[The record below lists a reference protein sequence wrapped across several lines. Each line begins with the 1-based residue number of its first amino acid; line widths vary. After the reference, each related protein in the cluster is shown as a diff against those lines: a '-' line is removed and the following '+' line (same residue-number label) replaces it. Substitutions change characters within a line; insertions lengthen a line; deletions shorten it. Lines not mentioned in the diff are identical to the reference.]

1 MTREAGPGEQ
11 GARGMVL
18 NRGGLVSNY
27 GGTVQN
33 NQGWVQVGICY
44 ATLL

>member
-1 MTREAGPGEQ
+1 MTCEARPGAQ

-44 ATLL
+44 ATLV